1 MQTVILPALAQP
13 NLLWFN
19 SNKQL
24 NFYFSKDMLLQQL
37 NYSTFSFFSQCNY
50 NIAPIEPY
58 RVNVTIHMANRINEL
73 VKPIEPY
80 RVYVTIHT

>member
-19 SNKQL
+19 PNE
-24 NFYFSKDMLLQQL
+24 QL
-37 NYSTFSFFSQCNY
+37 NYRTFSFFSQCNY
-50 NIAPIEPY
+50 NIVPIEPY
-58 RVNVTIHMANRINEL
+58 RVKVTIPMAIRINEQ

>member
-19 SNKQL
+19 SNE
-24 NFYFSKDMLLQQL
+24 QL
-37 NYSTFSFFSQCNY
+37 NYRTFSFFSQCNY
-50 NIAPIEPY
+50 NI
-58 RVNVTIHMANRINEL
+58 V
-73 VKPIEPY
+73 PIEPY

>member
-24 NFYFSKDMLLQQL
+24 NYR
-37 NYSTFSFFSQCNY
+37 TFSFFSQCND
-50 NIAPIEPY
+50 NIVPIEPY
-58 RVNVTIHMANRINEL
+58 RVNVTIHMAIRINEL

-80 RVYVTIHT
+80 RVYVTIHS

>member
-1 MQTVILPALAQP
+1 MQTVILPALVQP

-24 NFYFSKDMLLQQL
+24 NYR
-37 NYSTFSFFSQCNY
+37 TFSFFFQCNY
-50 NIAPIEPY
+50 NIVPIEPY
-58 RVNVTIHMANRINEL
+58 CVNVTIHMAIRINEQ

-80 RVYVTIHT
+80 RDTSQSIT

>member
-19 SNKQL
+19 SKE
-24 NFYFSKDMLLQQL
+24 QL
-37 NYSTFSFFSQCNY
+37 NYRTFSFFSQCNY
-50 NIAPIEPY
+50 NIVPIEPY
-58 RVNVTIHMANRINEL
+58 RVNVTIHTAIRINEQ

-80 RVYVTIHT
+80 RV

>member
-24 NFYFSKDMLLQQL
+24 NFYFSKDMHLQQL
-37 NYSTFSFFSQCNY
+37 NYSTFSLSAITILCLSN
-50 NIAPIEPY
+50 
-58 RVNVTIHMANRINEL
+58 RVNVCLSCKRHN
-73 VKPIEPY
+73 PHGY
-80 RVYVTIHT
+80 SH

>member
-24 NFYFSKDMLLQQL
+24 NYR
-37 NYSTFSFFSQCNY
+37 TVSFFSQCNY
-50 NIAPIEPY
+50 NIVPIEPY
-58 RVNVTIHMANRINEL
+58 RVNVTIYMAIRINEQEM
-73 VKPIEPY
+73 PIEPY